1 MGLLDRLQGKT
12 KIPEPP
18 PEHYAVP
25 GNVAADLVPI
35 GQELSRLEESARWS
49 SQNQF
54 EAGKFWRGCNLA
66 LGVPA
71 SVLGLATGAA
81 GVSEALP
88 IEAVGIAALG
98 AAALTAIMTVL
109 GAERRSQ
116 RAHTC
121 ANAFHDIQGD
131 ARRMLL
137 VDLSTTDLQTAREDL
152 TILTDRYSEIRHTA
166 EAPAKHFYN
175 KAAKNIRKG
184 GQRFAIDQT
193 SNTALATKENTH
205 G

>member
-1 MGLLDRLQGKT
+1 MGFLDGWPRKSAQ
-12 KIPEPP
+12 PDEPS
-18 PEHYAVP
+18 EHYSVP
-25 GNVAADLVPI
+25 SDVSADLVSI
-35 GQELSRLEESARWS
+35 GRELSRLEESARWS

-66 LGVPA
+66 LGAPA

-88 IEAVGIAALG
+88 IEAVGVAALG

-109 GAERRSQ
+109 GAERRSE

-137 VDLSTTDLQTAREDL
+137 VDLATLDIKTAREQL
-152 TILTDRYSEIRHTA
+152 SILTDRYSEIRHTA
-166 EAPAKHFYN
+166 EAPAKHFYK
-175 KAAKNIRKG
+175 KAAKNIRRG

-193 SNTALATKENTH
+193 SQTTLATKENTH
-205 G
+205 A